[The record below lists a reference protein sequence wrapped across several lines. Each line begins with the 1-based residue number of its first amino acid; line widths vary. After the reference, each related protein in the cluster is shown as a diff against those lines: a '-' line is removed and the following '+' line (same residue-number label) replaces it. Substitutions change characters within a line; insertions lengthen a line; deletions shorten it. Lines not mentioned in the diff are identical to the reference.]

1 MHILIIGNGIA
12 GITTALEV
20 RKNSSHSITI
30 ISSESPL
37 FFSRP
42 AMMYVFMEFSSLSDI
57 TPFPFDFFAKKNIHL
72 IHDKVESISP
82 LTQTIFCEKS
92 NTLSYDILVIASGS
106 TPIKPNWP
114 GVHLHGIHYFYHL
127 HDLTSLLQKKRHI
140 QSAAIIGGGLVG
152 IELAE
157 MFNHLRIPIHFLI
170 KDNGFWK
177 QGLPNLESQI
187 ITDFLLKK
195 NIRLLLNTEVS
206 MFQGSPKNNLSKVIC
221 TNNNTIQTD
230 FAAIAIGVTPNIS
243 FLENSEIH
251 TEKGVLVNEYLETN
265 IKNIYAVGDCAE
277 LQNTK
282 PTRKSIES
290 TWYVAR
296 TMGESLG
303 KTLSGIPTPYVQ
315 NSWYNAAKFFEIE
328 YYQFGFVPIDGNNT
342 YIFGDLRKNKSV
354 RLAFHPF
361 DKTILGLLSLNLNL
375 NQEKCEFW
383 IQEKYAVNDVIS
395 LLEPIFK
402 KEKIEIL

>member
-1 MHILIIGNGIA
+1 
-12 GITTALEV
+12 
-20 RKNSSHSITI
+20 
-30 ISSESPL
+30 
-37 FFSRP
+37 
-42 AMMYVFMEFSSLSDI
+42 
-57 TPFPFDFFAKKNIHL
+57 
-72 IHDKVESISP
+72 
-82 LTQTIFCEKS
+82 
-92 NTLSYDILVIASGS
+92 
-106 TPIKPNWP
+106 
-114 GVHLHGIHYFYHL
+114 
-127 HDLTSLLQKKRHI
+127 
-140 QSAAIIGGGLVG
+140 
-152 IELAE
+152 
-157 MFNHLRIPIHFLI
+157 
-170 KDNGFWK
+170 
-177 QGLPNLESQI
+177 
-187 ITDFLLKK
+187 
-195 NIRLLLNTEVS
+195 

-361 DKTILGLLSLNLNL
+361 DKTILGFLSLNLNL

-383 IQEKYAVNDVIS
+383 IQEKYSVNDVIS